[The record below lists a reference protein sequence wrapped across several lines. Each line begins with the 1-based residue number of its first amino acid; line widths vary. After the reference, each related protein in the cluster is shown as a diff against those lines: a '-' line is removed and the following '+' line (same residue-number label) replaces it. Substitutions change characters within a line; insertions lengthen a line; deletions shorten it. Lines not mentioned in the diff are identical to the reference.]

1 MKKVNYEELSK
12 QLIND
17 IIEELKYYDI
27 EEERICFM
35 ISPLCQSIKNN
46 KEFLDDINN
55 YIYDITYKNSEEY
68 LSIGILAI
76 DLYDEVKDEYL
87 NYIYE
92 IEFSYDER
100 LWGYCECSKEDKDY
114 DERYKCCGHG
124 CDWSAPKYSIRKIEQ
139 ICTNSWEGDQH
150 DYWDFKDNFYN
161 VTEEEKEK
169 EIKNN
174 RIKELEEMIKRCK
187 KELDEL
193 KNK

>member
-68 LSIGILAI
+68 LSIGILTI
-76 DLYDEVKDEYL
+76 DLYDEVKDKYL
-87 NYIYE
+87 NYAYE
-92 IEFSYDER
+92 IEFSDSHKRSDRKLHEKQNCCS
-100 LWGYCECSKEDKDY
+100 YCSY
-114 DERYKCCGHG
+114 L
-124 CDWSAPKYSIRKIEQ
+124 SS
-139 ICTNSWEGDQH
+139 
-150 DYWDFKDNFYN
+150 FF
-161 VTEEEKEK
+161 
-169 EIKNN
+169 
-174 RIKELEEMIKRCK
+174 L
-187 KELDEL
+187 
-193 KNK
+193 